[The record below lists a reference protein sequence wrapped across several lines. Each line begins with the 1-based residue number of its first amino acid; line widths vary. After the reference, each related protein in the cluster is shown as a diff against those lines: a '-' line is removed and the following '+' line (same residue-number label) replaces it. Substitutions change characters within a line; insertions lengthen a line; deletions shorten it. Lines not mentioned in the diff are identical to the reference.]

1 MKTKIKTFAAG
12 FLTAIL
18 LFVTVSAAPVQETI
32 DVIFNSI
39 NITVDGQKVEVDNIM
54 YNGTTYAPLRA
65 VAEMLGKEVAWNGET
80 NTAAIQDP
88 ISQEATVCTPN
99 QQLQAPQEPQSQN
112 IVDYTYIGSKNS
124 DKYHKKNC
132 RWVEKIEE
140 ENAVYFNSKEEA
152 VQAGY
157 KPCGTCKP

>member
-12 FLTAIL
+12 FLTAVL
-18 LFVTVSAAPVQETI
+18 LFATVSAAPVQETI

-80 NTAAIQDP
+80 NTAAIQNP

-99 QQLQAPQEPQSQN
+99 QQIQGPQESQSQN
-112 IVDYTYIGSKNS
+112 IVDYKYIGSKNS
-124 DKYHKKNC
+124 DKYHEKNC
-132 RWVEKIEE
+132 RWVKEIKDG
-140 ENAVYFNSKEEA
+140 NAVYFNSKEEA

-157 KPCGTCKP
+157 ESCGTCKP